1 VLKLKSDKMKALFL
15 SAIIILL
22 ALSTQA
28 QQKIITFGVE
38 GGIGISSLN
47 YDNKNLNDIYDS
59 RTGLAGGIALQY
71 NFPKVLSLRSGAM
84 LETKGDVTNI
94 TFTNVQG
101 NITGSGEMKRT
112 LGYLTVPLMLR
123 ATFGNKIN
131 LFVQGGPY
139 WAALLSA
146 RVNLDVVPD
155 TFEYEP
161 DIKDLYESSEF
172 GVSGGI
178 GVSSVFNEMIVLSI
192 EVRNNMGITDVGK
205 NTYKAQTRS
214 LLFLA
219 GVALTVGS
227 REDKAK

>member
-1 VLKLKSDKMKALFL
+1 MKPLLLLL
-15 SAIIILL
+15 SAAIML
-22 ALSTQA
+22 ALHTQA

-84 LETKGDVTNI
+84 LETKGDVTNMTYI
-94 TFTNVQG
+94 DVQG
-101 NITGSGEMKRT
+101 NVLETLEFKRR

-123 ATFGNKIN
+123 ASFGNKIN

-146 RVNLDVVPD
+146 TLDIDPLPTTFDID
-155 TFEYEP
+155 T
-161 DIKDLYESSEF
+161 DIKYQFEASEF

-192 EVRNNMGITDVGK
+192 EVRNNMGITNIWKD
-205 NTYKAQTRS
+205 TYEARTCS

-227 REDKAK
+227 RDDKAK